1 MAVTILQ
8 QPSYPNGG
16 YTNLV
21 YAISGSNSRLPQY
34 QYVMDFKSS
43 TGQLLTRVRQYPNP
57 AGSAIFD
64 VGDIST
70 DYLDYDE
77 VFTLVGVS
85 GSSSNVKTFQIA
97 FGEEYGTSISS
108 SVTIYN
114 GKGSVGNPAV
124 TGSTPIIYP
133 VVVEPES
140 GTYNWPSGSFV
151 QGTPLTTQQTFAYS
165 TNGVNQAQAK
175 PVYLQ
180 TQYETLSVMNN
191 LPTTSLSSV
200 VVTLY
205 NSSGGVIKTGT
216 LPGTYASKY
225 LVHAGVG
232 PANLAGIDAG
242 WAAVINGAPFRNIAT
257 YKVDFNYTSPSRTR
271 TFWYKREECAIA
283 GYPITTFAFV
293 NVLGVYD
300 YFTINLPFKK
310 NTRVHR
316 NTYEKP
322 FLDYSKRTAPYN
334 RYNRGDVQY
343 YTSYDD
349 TYELQ
354 TDWLEAG
361 QSYWLAQLIESPSVF
376 ASIADPDY
384 GGEAPLS
391 PILLTNSSYDWYTN
405 IRGQK
410 LFQYNLQFKFANSRR
425 SRKG

>member
-8 QPSYPNGG
+8 QPTYPNGG

-21 YAISGSNSRLPQY
+21 YAVSGSNPTLPQY

-77 VFTLVGVS
+77 VFTLTGVS

-114 GKGSVGNPAV
+114 GKGSAGNPAV

-133 VVVEPES
+133 VVVEPEA
-140 GTYNWPSGSFV
+140 GSFNWTLGS
-151 QGTPLTTQQTFAYS
+151 QGIGLPLTSQQAFGYT
-165 TNGVNQAQAK
+165 TNGVNRAQAK
-175 PVYLQ
+175 PILLPNMV
-180 TQYETLSVMNN
+180 ETLSVMNN
-191 LPTTSLSSV
+191 IPGLTLTS
-200 VVTLY
+200 VTVTAY
-205 NSSGGVIKTGT
+205 NAAGTVLKTGN
-216 LPGTYASKY
+216 LPGTFSGKY
-225 LVHAGVG
+225 MVHAGVG
-232 PANLAGIDAG
+232 PQNLATIDSSWLAVFGPG
-242 WAAVINGAPFRNIAT
+242 WNNVKDW
-257 YKVDFNYTSPSRTR
+257 KVDFNYSGGVTTK
-271 TFWYKREECAIA
+271 TFWYKREECFTL
-283 GYPITTFAFV
+283 GYGPVQFAFV
-293 NVLGVYD
+293 NVFGVYD
-300 YFTINLPFKK
+300 YFWINLPFKK
-310 NTRVHR
+310 NSRVSR
-316 NTYEKP
+316 NFYERP
-322 FLDYSKRTAPYN
+322 FLDYSKRTSPYN

-343 YTSYDD
+343 YTSYQD
-349 TYELQ
+349 TYQIQ

-376 ASIADPDY
+376 ASIPDPDY
-384 GGEAPLS
+384 GSEQLMS
-391 PILLTNSSYDWYTN
+391 PIVLTNSNYDWYTN
-405 IRGQK
+405 PRGQK
-410 LFQYNLQFKFANSRR
+410 LFQYNFEFKFANSRR